1 MWDLSSLRWKHSLT
15 HWTTREAP
23 IEFLKVASSMVLQ
36 AKGHLQL
43 WLRGRGVQLG
53 QLGVH
58 PWLRRFL
65 SQTPEGTTSSL

>member
-1 MWDLSSLRWKHSLT
+1 
-15 HWTTREAP
+15 
-23 IEFLKVASSMVLQ
+23 MVLQ

-58 PWLRRFL
+58 PWLQCFL